1 MSTNGSR
8 IEEEKRPFNL
18 RVNGQMRCL
27 SNTME
32 FPPLGAVL
40 TTLGVRKELVAIAL
54 NDTIVPRDKWDQ
66 TFVSEEDKLEIVHFV
81 GGGCLFND
89 QSDQDQR

>member
-1 MSTNGSR
+1 
-8 IEEEKRPFNL
+8 
-18 RVNGQMRCL
+18 
-27 SNTME
+27 ME

-81 GGGCLFND
+81 GAAVFLTIKAIKT
-89 QSDQDQR
+89 SVESAPKLS